1 MKVNLQSDSR
11 PNSLIHSFRHPVIQ
25 IASVLLPIFKFSNQQ
40 TFKSLQLCCPFS
52 NFQINKLSNCFS
64 FAAHFQIVK
73 SKNLQIASALLPIF
87 KFSNRKIFK
96 SLQLCCHFQIFKSTN
111 FQIASALLPI
121 FKLSNRKIFKSL
133 TLPHPPAPDSQSSF
147 LLNRHC
153 A

>member
-64 FAAHFQIVK
+64 FAAHFQIFK
-73 SKNLQIASALLPIF
+73 SKNLQIASALLP
-87 KFSNRKIFK
+87 FSNFQINKLSNSF
-96 SLQLCCHFQIFKSTN
+96 SFAAHFQIVKSKN
-111 FQIASALLPI
+111 LQIAYSSPSTCSGFTIVI
-121 FKLSNRKIFKSL
+121 FTESTLCLKRFKMVNSY
-133 TLPHPPAPDSQSSF
+133 PP
-147 LLNRHC
+147 
-153 A
+153 